1 MTSQG
6 QWVINSP
13 TAVSEVIDGELV
25 VINLEKGS
33 YYSSEGIG
41 AYLWQCVEQ
50 RVAPGA
56 ILASLTGG
64 FGLAPEQA
72 RADLESYFGALRREG
87 LIREAG
93 PDEALTGDAPDV
105 AGLPYA
111 PPELKVYSDMQ
122 DLLLLDPIHDVG
134 EEGWPVKP
142 RTPDQQD

>member
-1 MTSQG
+1 MSSQRE
-6 QWVINSP
+6 WVINAP

-41 AYLWQCVEQ
+41 AYLWQCVER
-50 RVAPGA
+50 RVGTHATIAA
-56 ILASLTGG
+56 ITSG
-64 FGLAPEQA
+64 FGITAEQA
-72 RADLESYFGALRREG
+72 RTDLETFIAALSRED

-93 PDEALTGDAPDV
+93 PADALSGVAPGVSDEL
-105 AGLPYA
+105 YA
-111 PPELKVYSDMQ
+111 PPELKVYADMQ

-142 RTPDQQD
+142 RAPEE